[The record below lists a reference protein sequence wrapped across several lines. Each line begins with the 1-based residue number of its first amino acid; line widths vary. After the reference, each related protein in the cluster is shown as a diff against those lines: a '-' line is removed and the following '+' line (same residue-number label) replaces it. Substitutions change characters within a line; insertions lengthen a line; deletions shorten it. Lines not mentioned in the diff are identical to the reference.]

1 MTTLKTLLIC
11 LLASPVVAL
20 IYIVFLLVMVGFA
33 VAAIFIAPTS
43 LWKSVYEFV
52 ESRSKKC

>member
-1 MTTLKTLLIC
+1 MNTIKTLLIC

-20 IYIVFLLVMVGFA
+20 IYVLFLLVTVGFA
-33 VAAIFIAPTS
+33 VAVIFIALTS
-43 LWKSVYEFV
+43 IWKSVYEFV